1 MNHFVP
7 NRQSASLAV
16 ACVALLAGCQATT
29 PAAPPARSGLFGF
42 GIVDSLRNQFVATT
56 GLGTPAPAA
65 VGQGTALSHSESTA
79 LSHPDL
85 QPVSAE
91 TQSPQVTQQYPVARL
106 LKYEKLVPSNDR
118 DWVAEHKL
126 LARAD
131 FGEEGKVRIENVRN
145 AEWLTAV
152 DCLVK
157 QDDRAYDLADLQSV
171 DFIVVPFENKSIAH
185 TMLSFG
191 FGQGDYLGI
200 SAEVRVEK
208 GESYNAAL
216 GLGRQFELIYV
227 VADEHDL
234 LPVRVKHR
242 KADVYIYRTVATP
255 DQSRAMFKDV
265 MNRVNQLHT
274 HPEFYDTLSNNCT
287 TNIVRHVNA
296 LAPNRVPFDFRVLL
310 PGYSD
315 QLAYELGLFDQRL
328 PFPEL
333 KKRSWANERIVKY
346 ERDADF
352 SAKIRR

>member
-1 MNHFVP
+1 METLRKEIVTTAGMIVP
-7 NRQSASLAV
+7 GTVAPETSALAN
-16 ACVALLAGCQATT
+16 ANSAT
-29 PAAPPARSGLFGF
+29 
-42 GIVDSLRNQFVATT
+42 
-56 GLGTPAPAA
+56 
-65 VGQGTALSHSESTA
+65 SEVQT
-79 LSHPDL
+79 
-85 QPVSAE
+85 VSAE
-91 TQSPQVTQQYPVARL
+91 TPLPVLAQKYPLARL
-106 LKYEKLVPSNDR
+106 LNYERLIPSNDR
-118 DWVAEHKL
+118 DWVAEHAV
-126 LARAD
+126 LAKAD
-131 FGEEGKVRIENVRN
+131 FGEEGKVTVRNVRN

-157 QDDRAYDLADLQSV
+157 QSDRTYNLADLQTV

-191 FGQGDYLGI
+191 FGRGDYLGV

-234 LPVRVKHR
+234 LPVRVKYR
-242 KADVYIYRTVATP
+242 KADVYIYPTMATP
-255 DQSRAMFKDV
+255 EQSRAMFKDV
-265 MNRVNQLHT
+265 MQRVNQLHN

-296 LAPNRVPFDFRVLL
+296 LTPGRVPFDFRVLL

-315 QLAYELGLFDQRL
+315 QLAYDLGLFDQRL
-328 PFPEL
+328 PFAEL
-333 KKRSWANERIVKY
+333 KKRSWANERIAKF